1 MQNSNKPIRKYT
13 LDGTKEEIEKILQTQ
28 FNFDKKLSEFYFYM
42 LLPYQEIQK
51 ENLGDEI
58 PDLFYLSEKN
68 IYATPVFKTR
78 FSISFSDIE
87 KDLLILIFMQ
97 ASELL
102 ITKDFNVFSIIIE
115 CLIWLFRNGTR
126 IQDHECCPY
135 YQAIKWKS
143 IHRNS
148 DYFSVKDIMP
158 ISDDNT
164 CIYLD
169 CINDKKWKC
178 DKCQK
183 DSCTASKE
191 HFIDILNELCK
202 RKVFVESKENLYR
215 FSK

>member
-58 PDLFYLSEKN
+58 PVLFYLSKKN
-68 IYATPVFKTR
+68 KYTTPVFKTR

-87 KDLLILIFMQ
+87 KDLLCSIFVQ

-102 ITKDFNVFSIIIE
+102 IKKDLIVFSIIIE
-115 CLIWLFRNGTR
+115 CLIWLFRNGTH
-126 IQDHECCPY
+126 IQDYECCPY

-158 ISDDNT
+158 MSDDKN
-164 CIYLD
+164 CIHLD

-178 DKCQK
+178 DYCEN
-183 DSCTASKE
+183 DTCNVSERYFS
-191 HFIDILNELCK
+191 DILDKLCD
-202 RKVFVESKENLYR
+202 RHVFIKNKENLYR